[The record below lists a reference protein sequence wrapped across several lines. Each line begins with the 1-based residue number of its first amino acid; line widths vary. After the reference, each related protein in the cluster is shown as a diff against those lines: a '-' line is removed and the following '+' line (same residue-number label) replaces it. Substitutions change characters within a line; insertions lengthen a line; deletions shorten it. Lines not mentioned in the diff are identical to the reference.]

1 MSEEKER
8 DPFII
13 EVGRRIQKYR
23 LQNNLTQEELAEK
36 IGISQKHLS
45 RIEQGYHNPRFDMI
59 TRISSAL
66 SVPTDAL
73 AKELGDDDI
82 SVFLEGIKPDIEKMG
97 YSKREYVKKSIELLT
112 KVSD

>member
-1 MSEEKER
+1 MNVYEKNGS
-8 DPFII
+8 FIA

-73 AKELGDDDI
+73 AKDIGDDDI
-82 SVFLEGIKPDIEKMG
+82 SVFLEGIKPNIERMSSK
-97 YSKREYVKKSIELLT
+97 KREYLKKSIELL
-112 KVSD
+112 DMLDD

>member
-8 DPFII
+8 NSFII

-73 AKELGDDDI
+73 AKDIGDDDI

>member
-1 MSEEKER
+1 MGVYEKK

-13 EVGRRIQKYR
+13 KVGEKIQKYR
-23 LQNNLTQEELAEK
+23 LKRGLTQEQLAEK
-36 IGISQKHLS
+36 VGISQKYLS

-82 SVFLEGIKPDIEKMG
+82 SVFIEGIKPNIEKM
-97 YSKREYVKKSIELLT
+97 SAKKREYLKKSIELL
-112 KVSD
+112 DMLDD